1 MKVLYTIQNINET
14 KKRELEYE
22 KKLAD
27 IAEDARRSSLSKT
40 DFLRRMSHDIR
51 TPINS
56 IRGMIEIANHYSDH
70 PDKLR
75 DCQQKVWEA
84 SGYLLSLVNSVLDMN
99 KLESGAVLLAD
110 NPFDLCELLDETDS
124 LAKVQAIEHGLEYQ
138 VDFDKR
144 RIIHR
149 YLIGSPSH
157 INR

>member
-56 IRGMIEIANHYSDH
+56 IRGMIEIANHYSYD

-99 KLESGAVLLAD
+99 KLESGAVLRTI
-110 NPFDLCELLDETDS
+110 LLIFVSCLTRLIRWRRFRLLNMVWNIRWISTSGGSFTD
-124 LAKVQAIEHGLEYQ
+124 I
-138 VDFDKR
+138 
-144 RIIHR
+144 
-149 YLIGSPSH
+149 
-157 INR
+157 